1 MPQTA
6 SIEELEHEVDNLISQ
21 KELEQED
28 MARGLTVRKGKCC
41 TAYVVS
47 PPPKPMFLDRPTE
60 TWEFVNEYLEL
71 QMKRKV
77 KCVGI
82 LTGNL
87 IVVSGKLIRLIRL
100 QCFSKSEGFKIFF
113 FISYQLF
120 SVFRI
125 GIRVLM

>member
-1 MPQTA
+1 
-6 SIEELEHEVDNLISQ
+6 
-21 KELEQED
+21 
-28 MARGLTVRKGKCC
+28 
-41 TAYVVS
+41 
-47 PPPKPMFLDRPTE
+47 
-60 TWEFVNEYLEL
+60 
-71 QMKRKV
+71 MKRKV

-100 QCFSKSEGFKIFF
+100 QCFTKSEGFKIFF
-113 FISYQLF
+113 LSHQLF